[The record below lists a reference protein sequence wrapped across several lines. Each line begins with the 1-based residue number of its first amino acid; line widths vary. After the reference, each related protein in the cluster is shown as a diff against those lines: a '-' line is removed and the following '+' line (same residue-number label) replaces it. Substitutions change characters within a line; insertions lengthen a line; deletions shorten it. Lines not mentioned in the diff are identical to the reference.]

1 VEIEW
6 SDHDVVLDPAREGD
20 TGAPPRATRGA
31 SAPKLPSI
39 VAVSLIA
46 LVFVVLGLTRGAATK
61 GDAGQRA
68 ETTPSTSPSEE
79 ASSLAGTSRSSS
91 DLFATEG
98 RSNVRVIGQLDAPV
112 LGVEID
118 AIAISTGFD
127 GRLVAVDLD
136 SGIVTRSRIR
146 AGNFVTVDGSLAI
159 QTGCGGWQIIEVP
172 SFDSGRELVGCDSY
186 RPAAQLGGDV
196 VFFTRVDT
204 GGPGDLLMS
213 DGRGG
218 LTSVGIDDL
227 APESL
232 VSVTDGRLLLETES
246 GEIVWTDSETGVTEL
261 YVEGELLAARPHGV
275 LWTRSCEEGGR
286 CEVWFGTPDD
296 PFLSMFVV
304 DSYHSNLPVRLNHDA
319 SRAVFFKEDNVL
331 RVLTIETGHARELP
345 NPGVSA
351 GLATW
356 SPDGLWLLEESKAV
370 VIALN
375 TLNGRSVEF
384 AGVPGDVSPGWI
396 AMLAKP

>member
-1 VEIEW
+1 
-6 SDHDVVLDPAREGD
+6 
-20 TGAPPRATRGA
+20 
-31 SAPKLPSI
+31 
-39 VAVSLIA
+39 
-46 LVFVVLGLTRGAATK
+46 
-61 GDAGQRA
+61 
-68 ETTPSTSPSEE
+68 
-79 ASSLAGTSRSSS
+79 
-91 DLFATEG
+91 
-98 RSNVRVIGQLDAPV
+98 
-112 LGVEID
+112 
-118 AIAISTGFD
+118 
-127 GRLVAVDLD
+127 
-136 SGIVTRSRIR
+136 
-146 AGNFVTVDGSLAI
+146 
-159 QTGCGGWQIIEVP
+159 
-172 SFDSGRELVGCDSY
+172 
-186 RPAAQLGGDV
+186 
-196 VFFTRVDT
+196 
-204 GGPGDLLMS
+204 
-213 DGRGG
+213 
-218 LTSVGIDDL
+218 
-227 APESL
+227 

>member
-1 VEIEW
+1 VDIEW
-6 SDHDVVLDPAREGD
+6 SSHDVVQDAAREGD
-20 TGAPPRATRGA
+20 IGAPPRATPGA
-31 SAPKLPSI
+31 SAPKLPSM
-39 VAVSLIA
+39 VAVGVIA
-46 LVFVVLGLTRGAATK
+46 LVFVVLGLTGGAATE
-61 GDAGQRA
+61 DEAGERA
-68 ETTPSTSPSEE
+68 ERTPSTSPREE
-79 ASSLAGTSRSSS
+79 ESSLAGTSRSSS
-91 DLFATEG
+91 DSSAAERG
-98 RSNVRVIGQLDAPV
+98 PNVRVIGQLDAPV

-118 AIAISTGFD
+118 AIAVSTGFD
-127 GRLVAVDLD
+127 GRLVAVDLN
-136 SGIVTRSRIR
+136 SGIVTRSRVR
-146 AGNFVTVDGSLAI
+146 AGSFVTVDGSLAI

-196 VFFTRVDT
+196 VFFSRVDT

-232 VSVTDGRLLLETES
+232 VSVTNGRLLLETES
-246 GEIVWTDSETGVTEL
+246 GEIVWTDAETGVTEL
-261 YVEGELLAARPHGV
+261 YVEGELLAAGPDGV

-304 DSYHSNLPVRLNHDA
+304 DSFHSGLPVRLNYDA
-319 SRAVFFKEDNVL
+319 SRAVFFKEDDVL
-331 RVLTIETGHARELP
+331 RVLTIETGHARELL

-351 GLATW
+351 GVATW
-356 SPDGLWLLEESKAV
+356 SPDGLWLLEESKAI

-375 TLNGRSVEF
+375 TLTGKSVEF

-396 AMLAKP
+396 AMVGKP